1 MGAVAFL
8 MIEYLGLPLTTI
20 LTAALVPAF
29 MHFFGVLVQVHLE
42 AKRLGLRGLHP
53 SELPNA
59 WRVLKAGW
67 LTVVPLLI
75 LIAVLLSGRT
85 PFAAAFW
92 SITACIVVLIIQ
104 EIRARGLM
112 DGLRATA
119 HGVYEGFAL
128 GARQSLSVT
137 AAAALVGVVIGVVT
151 LTGVGFKI
159 AYMVTSIAAG
169 WAASVSGWLSVLP
182 VEIMGVDTLTL
193 LFTLILTAI
202 VCVLMG
208 CGIPTTANYII
219 MVAVA
224 APVLG
229 LLNVEPIVAHF
240 FVFYYGVLA
249 DVTPPVAMA
258 AYAGAGIANANA
270 FKAGNTAFRLSMGKA
285 LVPFVFV
292 FQPAL
297 LLVTQDFTWANFALA
312 FGGAVLGIYALSA
325 AITGWLFAPL
335 NMLERLLLAF
345 AAMLLVA
352 PDLTATL
359 IGLVIVAP
367 VALRQLMANRRAAA
381 A

>member
-1 MGAVAFL
+1 M
-8 MIEYLGLPLTTI
+8 
-20 LTAALVPAF
+20 
-29 MHFFGVLVQVHLE
+29 Q
-42 AKRLGLRGLHP
+42 
-53 SELPNA
+53 
-59 WRVLKAGW
+59 
-67 LTVVPLLI
+67 
-75 LIAVLLSGRT
+75 
-85 PFAAAFW
+85 
-92 SITACIVVLIIQ
+92 
-104 EIRARGLM
+104 
-112 DGLRATA
+112 
-119 HGVYEGFAL
+119 
-128 GARQSLSVT
+128 
-137 AAAALVGVVIGVVT
+137 
-151 LTGVGFKI
+151 
-159 AYMVTSIAAG
+159 
-169 WAASVSGWLSVLP
+169 
-182 VEIMGVDTLTL
+182 
-193 LFTLILTAI
+193 
-202 VCVLMG
+202 
-208 CGIPTTANYII
+208 
-219 MVAVA
+219 
-224 APVLG
+224 
-229 LLNVEPIVAHF
+229 VEPIVAHF

-258 AYAGAGIANANA
+258 AYAGAGIAGANA